1 MYTPRMLHRT
11 RVLRRPA
18 VGALHRS
25 VHGEGGRAAAFEAR
39 SVLLLP
45 KTPRWRHELA
55 SRGLSEVVARELLAR
70 GEAWPRAAQ
79 MCQANDAHAASV
91 AHLERCFGE
100 AGIAVRTLAAAE
112 ATAAQVAAHAP
123 ALVCTAGGDGTLLR
137 TATLLP
143 PSTPLLA
150 INTDPA
156 PSYVQ
161 NGLSPAARGTA
172 QPRGTVRPAGAQQAA
187 LSARAASG
195 CPELWSA
202 SENQPLGPSSCR
214 AVISALLWTQ
224 ERSTGALCSA
234 QISPHASAASAAHVA
249 ASLRGGHFS
258 VRRRARVQ
266 VRARVVLRARVWAAA
281 PAPCAAATRQASDT
295 PTACPPSMA

>member
-25 VHGEGGRAAAFEAR
+25 VHGEGGRAAETR

-161 NGLSPAARGTA
+161 K
-172 QPRGTVRPAGAQQAA
+172 
-187 LSARAASG
+187 
-195 CPELWSA
+195 
-202 SENQPLGPSSCR
+202 
-214 AVISALLWTQ
+214 
-224 ERSTGALCSA
+224 
-234 QISPHASAASAAHVA
+234 
-249 ASLRGGHFS
+249 
-258 VRRRARVQ
+258 
-266 VRARVVLRARVWAAA
+266 
-281 PAPCAAATRQASDT
+281 
-295 PTACPPSMA
+295 

>member
-1 MYTPRMLHRT
+1 MLWRT

-18 VGALHRS
+18 AARALLHRRS
-25 VHGEGGRAAAFEAR
+25 VHGEGGRTAAFEAR

-55 SRGLSEVVARELLAR
+55 SRGLSEGAARELLAR
-70 GEAWPRAAQ
+70 GEAWPRAAH
-79 MCQANDAHAASV
+79 MCHANDAHDASV

-112 ATAAQVAAHAP
+112 ATAADVAAHAP

-156 PSYVQ
+156 PSYVE
-161 NGLSPAARGTA
+161 NGHRLRPAWLSGGCCQRQATPQAAPGFG
-172 QPRGTVRPAGAQQAA
+172 QPRPIKRLARMNAGRPH
-187 LSARAASG
+187 R
-195 CPELWSA
+195 P
-202 SENQPLGPSSCR
+202 
-214 AVISALLWTQ
+214 
-224 ERSTGALCSA
+224 CS
-234 QISPHASAASAAHVA
+234 
-249 ASLRGGHFS
+249 
-258 VRRRARVQ
+258 
-266 VRARVVLRARVWAAA
+266 
-281 PAPCAAATRQASDT
+281 
-295 PTACPPSMA
+295 

>member
-1 MYTPRMLHRT
+1 MLHRT
-11 RVLRRPA
+11 RVLRRSA

-161 NGLSPAARGTA
+161 KWA
-172 QPRGTVRPAGAQQAA
+172 QPCSPGYGSAPGVRCGQLA
-187 LSARAASG
+187 LSRLLSAPGRPRA
-195 CPELWSA
+195 
-202 SENQPLGPSSCR
+202 
-214 AVISALLWTQ
+214 
-224 ERSTGALCSA
+224 A
-234 QISPHASAASAAHVA
+234 QISGQRRKISRSARDHAGRSCRPCSRHRSARRGRCARHRSARTRPPRPPRT
-249 ASLRGGHFS
+249 SPPRS
-258 VRRRARVQ
+258 
-266 VRARVVLRARVWAAA
+266 
-281 PAPCAAATRQASDT
+281 AAATSPCAVGLGFGFGLGL
-295 PTACPPSMA
+295 CF

>member
-1 MYTPRMLHRT
+1 MLHRT
-11 RVLRRPA
+11 RVLRRSA

-161 NGLSPAARGTA
+161 KWAQPSRPGDGSAPGYGAASWRSAGCSQRQGGLGLPRSPASVGKSAARPEIMPG
-172 QPRGTVRPAGAQQAA
+172 GHVGLA
-187 LSARAASG
+187 LD
-195 CPELWSA
+195 
-202 SENQPLGPSSCR
+202 
-214 AVISALLWTQ
+214 
-224 ERSTGALCSA
+224 TGALDGGA
-234 QISPHASAASAAHVA
+234 VLGTDQPARV
-249 ASLRGGHFS
+249 RG
-258 VRRRARVQ
+258 VRRAR
-266 VRARVVLRARVWAAA
+266 RRLAPRRPLLRA
-281 PAPCAAATRQASDT
+281 P
-295 PTACPPSMA
+295 

>member
-1 MYTPRMLHRT
+1 M
-11 RVLRRPA
+11 
-18 VGALHRS
+18 
-25 VHGEGGRAAAFEAR
+25 HGEGGRTAAFEAR

-55 SRGLSEVVARELLAR
+55 SRGLSEGAARELLAR
-70 GEAWPRAAQ
+70 GEAWPRAAH
-79 MCQANDAHAASV
+79 MCHANDAHDASV

-112 ATAAQVAAHAP
+112 ATAADVAAHAP

-156 PSYVQ
+156 PSSVET
-161 NGLSPAARGTA
+161 GTGFG
-172 QPRGTVRPAGAQQAA
+172 QLA
-187 LSARAASG
+187 LRRLQSAPGHASG
-195 CPELWSA
+195 CPRLRPASA
-202 SENQPLGPSSCR
+202 NQALGPHECWP
-214 AVISALLWTQ
+214 ATSALLLTQ

-234 QISPHASAASAAHVA
+234 HLGPHAAAASAAHVA

-258 VRRRARVQ
+258 VRRHPPCRR
-266 VRARVVLRARVWAAA
+266 RCNRMRWA
-281 PAPCAAATRQASDT
+281 PQP
-295 PTACPPSMA
+295 

>member
-18 VGALHRS
+18 GALHRS
-25 VHGEGGRAAAFEAR
+25 VHGEGGRAAETR

-161 NGLSPAARGTA
+161 NGLSPAAR
-172 QPRGTVRPAGAQQAA
+172 VRLTPGYG
-187 LSARAASG
+187 AASWRSAG
-195 CPELWSA
+195 CSQRQGGLGLPRAPVSVGKSA
-202 SENQPLGPSSCR
+202 SRPEIMPGGHLGL
-214 AVISALLWTQ
+214 ALD
-224 ERSTGALCSA
+224 TGALDGGA
-234 QISPHASAASAAHVA
+234 VLGTDQPARV
-249 ASLRGGHFS
+249 RGVRGA
-258 VRRRARVQ
+258 RRRLAPR
-266 VRARVVLRARVWAAA
+266 RPFLRA
-281 PAPCAAATRQASDT
+281 P
-295 PTACPPSMA
+295 